1 MGDSTLKFFR
11 KFFKDYDLTPNDS
24 GEAFVRC
31 PFPHHAEDGSSY
43 YEENPSAHINVE
55 KALFHCK
62 VCDVGMSEAVF
73 LSKIQDISY
82 KDALVLLGQ
91 IDDSEFEEWTQFREN
106 FKNNFAV
113 KNMVA
118 ELGFMSVAEELQ
130 LGYEGEG
137 VSFPVF
143 VYGELLDVRTYTPN
157 KVPKVKSRQGAKAL
171 ILPYD
176 LWVNDDRPTL
186 LCAGEKDMAI
196 ARANGFNAITFT
208 GGEQSFPRLFK
219 ASFRNR
225 DVFIVY
231 DNDEAGKSG
240 SRKMAT
246 LLKEAGANP
255 YIVTGHYAVC
265 TEKGED
271 IHDFF
276 MKYNK
281 SKEDLE
287 AILKETEP
295 FSNADYEEER
305 KKIIPYVSILEAME
319 GQYHDVKVATPVNVI
334 SMYEETFRVPD
345 YVEFEKYEED
355 KGTMRE
361 GEIKEW
367 VLDEDNIK
375 DILLLMDS
383 NLKDKDVRAN
393 LYRLAFLA
401 KEKNVKQRIM
411 SRVPVF
417 KAVVTD
423 NREGKGIADDNEHSS
438 EFLVYSVGQKLQ
450 AGKNYIIEYKTV
462 THPLKGQQV
471 VGIVLDAR
479 ETDSAVEKFKVNEGV
494 IDSLKV
500 FQLDE
505 GQTVKDKMNE
515 LYERSKG
522 FIGVE
527 ARKEIVFATDLFF
540 HTPLEFMFGNR
551 TERAYLDAMIIGD
564 PRTGKSQASKKLS
577 EMYEL
582 GTTTS
587 LKTSTVGG
595 LIGGSDQSG
604 GGWKTKLGLLP
615 RNHKGA
621 VIMEEFSGGGQNIIK
636 KLTEIR
642 SSNRVRITRVNGSL
656 DVPAMVRMLSISN
669 PMSSNDGTSIPLSQY
684 PNGIQVLLDL
694 VGASEDI
701 ARYDFFL
708 LVDEPKEYTSPL
720 DAFALEPYDKESY
733 MNRIRWVWSRK
744 PEEVNLSREIMEYIV
759 TKANELNSQYNTHIK
774 LFGAE
779 AWKKLARLAIAV
791 AGMVVST
798 DDEFCQLIVKKEHV
812 DWAYAFF
819 IRIYDNPIFNLQQ
832 YVEVQRRYNHCD
844 DEAIQA
850 VQNLYNN
857 HATMLLE
864 LNMSAVMSA
873 RQLQAVSGLEQK
885 DYTRVVNQLVRYA
898 FIQYQGDK
906 IVPTP
911 RFREAMK
918 HVTNHYPSKIGEG

>member
-1 MGDSTLKFFR
+1 MKFFR
-11 KFFKDYDLTPNDS
+11 KFFKDYDLTPNNS
-24 GEAFVRC
+24 GEAFVCC
-31 PFPHHAEDGSSY
+31 PFPHYDEEGNEY
-43 YEENPSAHINVE
+43 YETNPSAHINVE
-55 KALFHCK
+55 KSVFHCK
-62 VCDVGMSEAVF
+62 VCDAGMSEAVF
-73 LSKIQDISY
+73 LSKLQGISY
-82 KDALVLLGQ
+82 KDALVFLGQ
-91 IDDSEFEEWTQFREN
+91 IDESEFDEWHQYREN
-106 FKNNFAV
+106 FKNSMFV

-118 ELGFMSVAEELQ
+118 ELGFLDIADELQ

-157 KVPKVKSRQGAKAL
+157 RVPKVKSRKGAKSL
-171 ILPYD
+171 ILPFD
-176 LWVNDDRPTL
+176 LWISDNRPTL

-196 ARANGFNAITFT
+196 ARAYGYNAITFT
-208 GGEQSFPRLFK
+208 GGEQAFPKLFK
-219 ASFRNR
+219 ASFKNR
-225 DVFIVY
+225 DIYIVY
-231 DNDEAGKSG
+231 DNDPAGHSG
-240 SRKMAT
+240 SRKVAT

-255 YIVTGHYAVC
+255 HVVTGHYEVC

-276 MKYNK
+276 KKYGK
-281 SKEDLE
+281 TKEDLDK
-287 AILKETEP
+287 ILAETKP
-295 FSNADYEEER
+295 FSNEDYEEER
-305 KKIIPYVSILEAME
+305 KKILPYVNILEAME
-319 GQYHDVKVATPVNVI
+319 GKYHDVKVATPVNVI
-334 SMYEETFRVPD
+334 SMYEETFRVPE
-345 YVEFEKYEED
+345 YVEFEKISSDE
-355 KGTMRE
+355 GLLQE

-367 VLDEDNIK
+367 VLDETNIK

-383 NLKDKDVRAN
+383 NLKEKDVKAN
-393 LYRLAFLA
+393 LKILAGLG
-401 KEKNVKQRIM
+401 KEKGVAQRIM

-423 NREGKGIADDNEHSS
+423 TNEGQGVVADDSVSTS
-438 EFLVYSVGQKLQ
+438 EFLVYSVGKKLH
-450 AGKNYIIEYKTV
+450 AGKKYIIEYKTV

-479 ETDSAVEKFKVNEGV
+479 ETDSAIEKFRVNESV
-494 IDSLKV
+494 IDSLKS
-500 FQLDE
+500 FQLQE
-505 GQTVKDKMNE
+505 GQTVKEKMNE

-522 FIGVE
+522 IIGVE
-527 ARKEIVFATDLFF
+527 ARKDIYFATDLFF
-540 HTPLEFMFGNR
+540 HTPLEFKFGNR

-564 PRTGKSQASKKLS
+564 PRTGKSQSAEKLS
-577 EMYEL
+577 ELYEL

-587 LKTSTVGG
+587 LKTATIGG

-621 VIMEEFSGGGQNIIK
+621 VVMEEFSGGGQQIIK

-642 SSNRVRITRVNGSL
+642 SSNRVRITRVNGNL

-669 PMSSNDGTSIPLSQY
+669 PMASVDGRTIPLAQY

-694 VGASEDI
+694 IGASEDI

-720 DAFALEPYDKESY
+720 DAYSLEPFSKESY
-733 MNRIRWVWSRK
+733 MNRIRWVWSRTVDQVVL
-744 PEEVNLSREIMEYIV
+744 PREIMEYIV
-759 TKANELNSQYNTHIK
+759 EKANTLNQEFNTHIK

-779 AWKKLARLAIAV
+779 AWKKLARVAIAV
-791 AGMVVST
+791 AGMLVST
-798 DDEFCQLIVKKEHV
+798 DENFEHLIVKKEHV
-812 DWAYAFF
+812 DWAYTFF
-819 IRIYDNPIFNLQQ
+819 IRLYDNPIFNLRQ
-832 YVEVQRRYNHCD
+832 YVEVQRRYNQCD
-844 DEAIQA
+844 DTAIKA
-850 VQNLYNN
+850 VQDLYNS

-864 LNMSAVMSA
+864 LNMSAMMSA

-918 HVTNHYPSKIGEG
+918 HVNNHYPAKVGEV